1 MAQMLPNL
9 ESQIN
14 KFASFQ
20 DAFGKKKI
28 IIEKYDLIIF

>member
-9 ESQIN
+9 ESQIR

-20 DAFGKKKI
+20 DAFGKQKI
-28 IIEKYDLIIF
+28 EVQMFKLNN